1 MYVFDQMAYENNGS
15 LLKRQG
21 VIMLKL
27 TSLIYVNV
35 NHTVAGDFS
44 HCLKAFS
51 VVVCD
56 YTGIPLLM
64 KMA

>member
-35 NHTVAGDFS
+35 KSHRGRGFFS
-44 HCLKAFS
+44 LPQ
-51 VVVCD
+51 
-56 YTGIPLLM
+56 GIFRSSM
-64 KMA
+64 